1 MLITLS
7 PNSQTCAADG
17 LPWHSFLYFRNKS
30 HCSRC
35 SSWIW
40 IAHDCP
46 VFRWHR
52 PPRAEPLLG
61 FWWPRWST
69 GRFHRWQHM
78 CHEQNLVYDGIIWYM
93 GYGWLWS
100 FHYHYHWWFLI
111 MDNSNPY
118 YISGRWPSPSITQY
132 GTHDQYLDHWG
143 HWGHWGHDFV
153 NSDFEI
159 FLLLV
164 GNSWWCTW
172 HSRNQPFLF
181 FFIAAMILALI
192 SFHVL
197 FSFNHL
203 TSSSIP
209 LLKFLWKSVHFLALL
224 LTEPSGMWH
233 PSCTLVAEFLS
244 QGIRWKRRTRVSWK
258 ARRPGVSSW
267 SEEPWNIV

>member
-1 MLITLS
+1 MVYGPGLWMVMVIPLS
-7 PNSQTCAADG
+7 LSLVIPDHGYFKS
-17 LPWHSFLYFRNKS
+17 LLYIGS
-30 HCSRC
+30 LT
-35 SSWIW
+35 I
-40 IAHDCP
+40 P
-46 VFRWHR
+46 
-52 PPRAEPLLG
+52 
-61 FWWPRWST
+61 
-69 GRFHRWQHM
+69 
-78 CHEQNLVYDGIIWYM
+78 
-93 GYGWLWS
+93 
-100 FHYHYHWWFLI
+100 
-111 MDNSNPY
+111 
-118 YISGRWPSPSITQY
+118 ITQY

-203 TSSSIP
+203 SSSSIP
-209 LLKFLWKSVHFLALL
+209 LLKFIWTSVHFLALL

-233 PSCTLVAEFLS
+233 PSCTLVAEFLT
-244 QGIRWKRRTRVSWK
+244 QGIGWKRRTRVSWK

-267 SEEPWNIV
+267 SEEPWNIVWYFEGRSY